1 MTASEWEKILEE
13 VSKKV
18 PSVYYGSFISSLSLL
33 SFDDSK
39 ITLSA
44 PSEIIKNHVSQ
55 KYQHFIE
62 EAASKVSGRNLSIEI
77 LTDSS
82 PNQIQPISNFVEE
95 RFQDQNFEF
104 HSEFTLKNFLVSE
117 SNILAYKIC
126 QQIIEKPAS
135 YNPLYIFGGIGVG
148 KTHLLQAVGRA
159 LNHENFK
166 VKYTTASSFLSEF
179 VYSLQSKSSSEN
191 FRTKYQSYSCILFDD
206 LQYLGST
213 AEKTQEE
220 FYHLLNFYYERK
232 KQIIVAADRPLSELP
247 LQERIRS
254 RLMIGQLVE
263 IQKPN
268 PEIRE
273 LLIRKKMEEFD
284 LALSDESIQFLIE
297 NFPNDLRNLIGSL
310 SELSFYKKIYGL
322 LILPHEKVVTILN
335 NRLEKQNNPQNTY
348 EKIIDEVCEH
358 FGQERKDVLSKSRRA
373 ELILPRHTI
382 MYLLHDVCKMSKSQI
397 GKIFSTNHS
406 AVIPAIKKIEQKQ
419 KNDFQFAK
427 FLNEIRRK
435 HEFL

>member
-1 MTASEWEKILEE
+1 MTDSEWAKILEE
-13 VSKKV
+13 VSKKI

-33 SFDDSK
+33 SFDESK

-62 EAASKVSGRNLSIEI
+62 EAACKVSGRNISIEI

-82 PNQIQPISNFVEE
+82 PNQIKPISNFVEE

-104 HSEFTLKNFLVSE
+104 HSEFTFENFIVSE
-117 SNILAYKIC
+117 SNILAYNACKEILE
-126 QQIIEKPAS
+126 QPGV

-148 KTHLLQAVGRA
+148 KTHLLQALGRA
-159 LNHENFK
+159 LRTKNFN
-166 VKYTTASSFLSEF
+166 VKYTTASNFLSEF

-206 LQYLGST
+206 LQYLTST

-220 FYHLLNFYYERK
+220 FYHLLNFYYERQ
-232 KQIIVAADRPLSELP
+232 KQIIVASDRPLSELP

-254 RLMIGQLVE
+254 RLMIGQIVE

-268 PEIRE
+268 SAIRE
-273 LLIRKKMEEFD
+273 LLIRKKMEDFG
-284 LALSDESIQFLIE
+284 LALSEESIQFLID
-297 NFPNDLRNLIGSL
+297 NFSNDLRNLIGSL

-322 LILPHEKVVTILN
+322 LILPHEKVLTILN
-335 NRLEKQNNPQNTY
+335 NRLEKQNNTQNAFD
-348 EKIIDEVCEH
+348 KIIDEVCEH
-358 FGQERKDVLSKSRRA
+358 FRQERKDVLSKSRRA

-382 MYLLHDVCKMSKSQI
+382 MYLLHEVCKMSKSQI

-419 KNDFQFAK
+419 KNDFHFAK
-427 FLNEIRRK
+427 FLNDIRRK